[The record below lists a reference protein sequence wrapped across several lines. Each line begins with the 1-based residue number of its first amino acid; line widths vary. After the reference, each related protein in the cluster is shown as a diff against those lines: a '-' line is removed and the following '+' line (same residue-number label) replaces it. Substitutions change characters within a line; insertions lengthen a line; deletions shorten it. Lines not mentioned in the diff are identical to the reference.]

1 MQMKR
6 NDTYQDIIGLP
17 HHVSTR
23 RKQMSLHDRA
33 AQFAPFAA
41 LTGHE
46 AAIKETERQTE
57 VKIELDEHEI
67 EILDR
72 KLQYIEGQE
81 EPPVIEI
88 TYFLPD
94 QRKDGGAYVEMKGK
108 IRRIDHNQRRLRM
121 EDGTEIP
128 IGDVL
133 RINLEISP

>member
-6 NDTYQDIIGLP
+6 NDTYQDIIDMP
-17 HHVSTR
+17 RHVSTR

-46 AAIKETERQTE
+46 AAVKETARLTE
-57 VKIELDEHEI
+57 EKIELDENELA
-67 EILDR
+67 ILNQNLR
-72 KLQYIEGQE
+72 YIESQE

-94 QRKDGGAYVEMKGK
+94 QRKAGGTYVDIQGK
-108 IRRIDHNQRRLRM
+108 IKRIDHNQRCIRM
-121 EDGTEIP
+121 EDGTEIFIETILK
-128 IGDVL
+128 IGLKD
-133 RINLEISP
+133 